1 MRYTFTICLLS
12 LLTCTVFSQ
21 SIEWAPNTV
30 TPKGNNPRSVLR
42 FPNNP
47 GKEYYILESDIGDAV
62 VRSKQ
67 SNYIQTVD
75 VSTFGVTS
83 DANFNPI
90 VPDAKGKDYYAGPNF
105 IFKNKLYSFYL
116 DGDGDDVYTV
126 YSTVQQTKDGSTVKA
141 FEPFQKSD
149 ISKSRIRDI
158 GFIGLAAKREKKN
171 VDLMFAMES
180 YQVAPAYDGRS
191 IITAFI
197 TKTEDDDNSILT
209 ISEWDE
215 NLKAT
220 TTLDHKIPYKK
231 GKASGSVRYP
241 RTDKIV
247 KDKNGFVYLIVRPC
261 TDGDAPERY
270 SIYQFKL
277 SDPAYKKVY
286 TKEFTKGFKVIDID
300 LFQDASGKVFL
311 GTVGYQGDEGS
322 DENFYVNAA
331 FIGTFNDAGQLET
344 ISSRQ
349 LPAEMM
355 YYFESEKK
363 VDKKGAIN
371 TLRIRDILPTSAG
384 GCYVVWQYEWI
395 ESKTNTKGDSR
406 STYID
411 DNILVQYY
419 NKEKKLAWQKPM
431 FKHQVTKDNISGAY
445 SGYKAIL
452 SNDDL
457 HIFYPD
463 DKKNANKG
471 QEDKDVSTF
480 SVVQFGDKDL
490 AGIVS
495 ATFKM
500 NGIVTRNYVAWPEEK
515 VGYAFMPRSMKYI
528 GNKEFIGAARKV
540 KQGALF
546 LKAEQYVFFRLKF

>member
-1 MRYTFTICLLS
+1 MRYVFTTCLLS
-12 LLTCTVFSQ
+12 LLTFTVFSQ

-30 TPKGNNPRSVLR
+30 NPKGNNPHSVLR
-42 FPNNP
+42 FPYNP
-47 GKEYYILESDIGDAV
+47 GKEYYILESDIGDAT

-75 VSTFGVTS
+75 VSTFNVTS

-90 VPDAKGKDYYAGPNF
+90 VPDAKGKDYYAGPTF
-105 IFKNKLYSFYL
+105 ILKNKLYSFYL

-158 GFIGLAAKREKKN
+158 GFIGLAAKREKRN
-171 VDLMFAMES
+171 VDLMFATES
-180 YQVAPAYDGRS
+180 YKIAPAYDGRS
-191 IITAFI
+191 IISAFI

-209 ISEWDE
+209 IIEWDE
-215 NLKAT
+215 NLKAIT
-220 TTLDHKIPYKK
+220 TQDHKIPYKK
-231 GKASGSVRYP
+231 GKASGTVRYP
-241 RTDKIV
+241 RIESV
-247 KDKNGFVYLIVRPC
+247 IKDKSGFIYVITRPC
-261 TDGDAPERY
+261 TDADAPERY

-277 SDPAYKKVY
+277 SDPAYTKVY

-300 LFQDASGKVFL
+300 LFQDVSGKVFL
-311 GTVGYQGDEGS
+311 SAVGYQGDEGS
-322 DENFYVNAA
+322 NEGFYVNAA
-331 FIGTFNDAGQLET
+331 FIGSFNDAGQLET
-344 ISSRQ
+344 IHNRQ
-349 LPAEMM
+349 LTTEMM
-355 YYFESEKK
+355 YNFESEKK

-395 ESKTNTKGDSR
+395 ESKDNGRGDSR

-419 NKEKKLAWQKPM
+419 NKEKKLAWQKPL
-431 FKHQVTKDNISGAY
+431 FKHQTTKDGISGAY
-445 SGYKAIL
+445 SGYKAL
-452 SNDDL
+452 LLNDDL

-463 DKKNANKG
+463 DKKNATKG
-471 QEDKDVSTF
+471 PEDKDVSTY
-480 SVVQFGDKDL
+480 SVVQFGDQDL

-495 ATFKM
+495 ATFSL
-500 NGIVTRNYVAWPEEK
+500 NGTVTRNYVAWPGEK
-515 VGYAFMPRSMKYI
+515 IGYAFMPRSMKYL
-528 GNKEFIGAARKV
+528 GNNEFIGAARRV
-540 KQGALF
+540 KQGVLF

>member
-1 MRYTFTICLLS
+1 MRYVFTTGLFS
-12 LLTCTVFSQ
+12 LLTFALFSQ

-30 TPKGNNPRSVLR
+30 NPKGNNPRSVLN
-42 FPNNP
+42 FPYNP
-47 GKEYYILESDIGDAV
+47 GKEYYILEYNIGNATV
-62 VRSKQ
+62 QSKQ
-67 SNYIQTVD
+67 SNSIQTVD
-75 VSTFGVTS
+75 VSTFGIS
-83 DANFNPI
+83 NDANFNPI

-105 IFKNKLYSFYL
+105 IFKNKIYAFYI

-126 YSTVQQTKDGSTVKA
+126 YSTVQQTKDGNTVKA
-141 FEPFQKSD
+141 FEAFQKSD

-180 YQVAPAYDGRS
+180 YKVAPAYDGRS
-191 IITAFI
+191 IISAFI
-197 TKTEDDDNSILT
+197 TKTEDKENSILT

-220 TTLDHKIPYKK
+220 TILDHKIPYRE
-231 GKASGSVRYP
+231 GKASGVRYP
-241 RTDKIV
+241 RIEEII
-247 KDKNGFVYLIVRPC
+247 KDKNGFVYVIARTC
-261 TDGDAPERY
+261 TDEDAPERY

-277 SDPAYKKVY
+277 SDPSYKKVY

-300 LFQDASGKVFL
+300 LFQDVSGKVFL
-311 GTVGYQGDEGS
+311 STVGYHGDEGS
-322 DENFYVNAA
+322 NENFYVNAA

-363 VDKKGAIN
+363 VDKKGAVN

-395 ESKTNTKGDSR
+395 ESKDNSRGDSR

-419 NKEKKLAWQKPM
+419 NKEKKLAWQKPL
-431 FKHQVTKDNISGAY
+431 FKHQTTKDGISGAY
-445 SGYKAIL
+445 SGYKAL
-452 SNDDL
+452 LLNDDL

-463 DKKNANKG
+463 DKKNATKG
-471 QEDKDVSTF
+471 QEDKDVSTY

-495 ATFKM
+495 ATFST
-500 NGIVTRNYVAWPEEK
+500 NGTVTRNYVAWPEEK
-515 VGYAFMPRSMKYI
+515 VGYAFMPRSIKYL
-528 GNKEFIGAARKV
+528 GNNEFIGAARRV